1 MAIEINWTPP
11 ALQDV
16 ESIAEYI
23 ARDSEQFAKIQT
35 TRFLSR
41 VEILRDFPHSGRVV
55 PEFSN
60 QSLRELI
67 EGNYRIV
74 YRIVNENRVDI
85 LTIHSSYRLLSNNP
99 LFKE

>member
-1 MAIEINWTPP
+1 MAVEINWTPP

-16 ESIAEYI
+16 ESIAEFI
-23 ARDSEQFAKIQT
+23 ARDSEHFARIQT
-35 TRFLSR
+35 TRFLKH
-41 VEILRDFPHSGRVV
+41 VEMLKEFPHAGRVV

-60 QSLRELI
+60 ETLRELI

-74 YRIVNENRVDI
+74 YRIVDETRVDI
-85 LTIHSSYRLLSNNP
+85 LTIHNSYRLLSNNP

>member
-1 MAIEINWTPP
+1 MAVEINWTPP

-16 ESIAEYI
+16 ESIAEFI
-23 ARDSEQFAKIQT
+23 ARDSEHFARIQT
-35 TRFLSR
+35 TRFLKR
-41 VEILRDFPHSGRVV
+41 VEMLKEFPHAGRVV

-60 QSLRELI
+60 ETLRELI

-74 YRIVNENRVDI
+74 YRIVDETRVDI
-85 LTIHSSYRLLSNNP
+85 LTIHNSYRLLSNNP

>member
-23 ARDSEQFAKIQT
+23 VRDSEQFAKIQT

-41 VEILRDFPHSGRVV
+41 VEILRDFPHLGRVV